1 MQFTHVAHDRLA
13 FLVLDQQ
20 FLCFFFITLRQI
32 RWKTKD
38 YHLTKTTNKS
48 NWPTRDDANK

>member
-1 MQFTHVAHDRLA
+1 MQYTHVAHDRLA